1 MSFGWKTQ
9 DECTKLSRTWRMSL
23 DECKEACR
31 KEQGCN
37 VIIHDSK
44 KRFCEVGSC
53 TIPIDSAPW
62 IAGSIR
68 GYYLTGG

>member
-1 MSFGWKTQ
+1 
-9 DECTKLSRTWRMSL
+9 MSL
-23 DECKEACR
+23 DKCKEACR
-31 KEQGCN
+31 KERGCN

-44 KRFCEVGSC
+44 KHFCEVGSC

-62 IAGSIR
+62 IPGSIR